1 MTAELTSIRV
11 AYEDEQMSPEEIA
24 EDRGLDISAV
34 KAGLMQCS
42 SMYRKACGKEE
53 EEEDVLNFSKDE
65 QRRVRDVI
73 LDLALGADD
82 EHLRAKM
89 ATYVRD
95 DAKGRK
101 DVVKQMAGQNFNIL
115 MINEQMKKVRA
126 VTDGIKNSIGSGQRA
141 INV

>member
-1 MTAELTSIRV
+1 
-11 AYEDEQMSPEEIA
+11 MSPEEIA
-24 EDRGLDISAV
+24 DDRGLDISAV

-42 SMYRKACGKEE
+42 STYRKACGKEE
-53 EEEDVLNFSKDE
+53 EEEDVLNFTKDE

-126 VTDGIKNSIGSGQRA
+126 VTDGIKSSINGGQKA